1 VPSFFLR
8 EIFFYL
14 IKNTPFYNHIPNEET
29 RMTKNR
35 YPLILRQVLK
45 DHFSHSTQ
53 REIMPTPR
61 ARLSCGFDTTFLQL
75 PEKFYQLCS
84 PAPVTAPELRL
95 FNHELAKKLELPF
108 HTEDPELTACLAG
121 NLLFADSQPLAMA
134 YAGHQFGSFVPQL
147 GDGRAILLGEKVTA
161 DGQRFDIQLKGS
173 GITRFSRNGD
183 GRSALGPVL
192 REYIVSEAMHA
203 LGVPTTRSLAVL
215 TSGEK
220 VVRSEGTLPGAILV
234 RVASGLVRTGTFEY
248 FSARNDEEAVRQL
261 AEYVIARHYPESAE
275 NEKPFHHLFASIASA
290 GARLTAQWMALGF
303 IHGVMNTDNIAVSG
317 ETIDYGPCAF
327 MDNYHPNR
335 VFSSIDFSGRY
346 RYSAQGSVMNW
357 NLSRLGSC
365 LLPLFGQDGEE
376 FIEAITGSF
385 EQEFL
390 QVLTKAMLRKIGIE
404 APREDDSSL
413 LQELLALMQK
423 EETDFTLTFRHL
435 AECIDGDTKPF
446 STLFHNNTE
455 LPVWLDRWQKRMK
468 AAEEPAT
475 TRQRMKAVNPL
486 FIPRNH
492 RIEQAINAA
501 QQHDDFAPA
510 RKLIQ
515 VLQTP
520 FTEQPEFAEFA
531 NAPKVEERVLQTFCG
546 T

>member
-1 VPSFFLR
+1 MDNFKQILKS
-8 EIFFYL
+8 
-14 IKNTPFYNHIPNEET
+14 
-29 RMTKNR
+29 
-35 YPLILRQVLK
+35 PL
-45 DHFSHSTQ
+45 SHSTQ
-53 REIMPTPR
+53 RDAMFIPH
-61 ARLSCGFDTTFLQL
+61 ARLSCGFDTSFLQL

-84 PAPVTAPELRL
+84 PTPVTAPELRL
-95 FNHELAKKLELPF
+95 FNHELAEQLELPF
-108 HTEDPELTACLAG
+108 NSEEPELTACLAG

-161 DGQRFDIQLKGS
+161 DGRRFDLQLKGS

-183 GRSALGPVL
+183 GRAALGPVL

-220 VVRSEGTLPGAILV
+220 VVRSEGALPGAILV

-248 FSARNDEEAVRQL
+248 FSARNDEEAIRQL
-261 AEYVIARHYPESAE
+261 AEYVIARHYQESAE
-275 NEKPFHHLFASIASA
+275 SEKPFHHLFAAIASA

-303 IHGVMNTDNIAVSG
+303 IHGVLNTDNIAVSG

-346 RYSAQGSVMNW
+346 RYSAQGSVMKW
-357 NLSRLGSC
+357 NLHRLGSC

-376 FIEAITGSF
+376 FIETVTGSF

-390 QVLTKAMLRKIGIE
+390 QLLTKAMLCKIGVE
-404 APREDDSSL
+404 APHKGDSSL

-423 EETDFTLTFRHL
+423 EETDFTLTFHHL
-435 AECIDGDTKPF
+435 AECIDGDTTPF
-446 STLFHNNTE
+446 CTLFHNNTE
-455 LPVWLDRWQKRMK
+455 LPSWLKKWQTRIKT
-468 AAEEPAT
+468 EEPAT
-475 TRQRMKAVNPL
+475 TSQRMKGVNPL

-492 RIEQAINAA
+492 RIEQAILAA
-501 QQHDDFAPA
+501 QERDDFTPA
-510 RKLIQ
+510 RKLLQ
-515 VLQTP
+515 LLQTP
-520 FTEQPEFAEFA
+520 FTEQPEFAAFA
-531 NAPKVEERVLQTFCG
+531 KAPKVEERVLQTFCG